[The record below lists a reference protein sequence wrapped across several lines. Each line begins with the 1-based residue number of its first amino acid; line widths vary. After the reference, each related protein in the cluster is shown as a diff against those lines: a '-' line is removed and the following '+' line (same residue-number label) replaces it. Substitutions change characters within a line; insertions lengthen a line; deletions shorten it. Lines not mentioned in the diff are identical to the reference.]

1 MITSNNCELASPIS
15 GLCYCAR
22 PVLFRTLPG
31 TFTISHHHLEL
42 LPARN
47 SSPKVVVASSSP
59 SWGSLLCWGK
69 LWLSK
74 LLGSKLLLGD
84 KLLLGN
90 KLLLLNRS
98 GKLLRSSVGPDNSKS
113 KRADLRFDMNIG
125 LSLDLL
131 MDVGLSCNLF
141 VHVRHYLGQGVS
153 SADKSCEDLEKKPIK
168 EQKKCEIPKESIVA
182 KNVANDNI
190 THDGVHDDGVA
201 GTDAV
206 HSTPACF
213 IPAAVNVRE

>member
-59 SWGSLLCWGK
+59 GWGSLLCWGK

-98 GKLLRSSVGPDNSKS
+98 SKLLRSTKLLRSSVGPDNTKS

-125 LSLDLL
+125 LCLNLL
-131 MDVGLSCNLF
+131 VDVGLSCNLF

-153 SADKSCEDLEKKPIK
+153 SADKSCEDLEK
-168 EQKKCEIPKESIVA
+168 ET
-182 KNVANDNI
+182 N
-190 THDGVHDDGVA
+190 
-201 GTDAV
+201 
-206 HSTPACF
+206 
-213 IPAAVNVRE
+213 

>member
-1 MITSNNCELASPIS
+1 MITSNNCDLASPIS

-59 SWGSLLCWGK
+59 GWGSLLRWGK
-69 LWLSK
+69 LRLSK

-90 KLLLLNRS
+90 KLLLRNRGS
-98 GKLLRSSVGPDNSKS
+98 EL
-113 KRADLRFDMNIG
+113 
-125 LSLDLL
+125 
-131 MDVGLSCNLF
+131 
-141 VHVRHYLGQGVS
+141 VRRGGG
-153 SADKSCEDLEKKPIK
+153 A
-168 EQKKCEIPKESIVA
+168 
-182 KNVANDNI
+182 
-190 THDGVHDDGVA
+190 
-201 GTDAV
+201 
-206 HSTPACF
+206 
-213 IPAAVNVRE
+213 